1 VLDAVSTDGSPPA
14 ASARRGG
21 HRSPARGSANAVVR
35 VMRAHRRPSVTRVS
49 VALLDD
55 DDAARQELRDELARQ
70 RGVRVIGDVGRGADL
85 LRLMAASRPD
95 VVVLDVLLRHDNGL
109 ELIRQIRHLHPTTKI
124 VVATNQMDETL
135 LLAALRAGA
144 HGYLDRME
152 SVGRLATA
160 LRLVYSGERVLP
172 DQRAVTHVLRELERL
187 ARADER
193 LRIGLSPDETDLL
206 ALLAEGWSNLA
217 LAAQQGC
224 SLATVKR
231 RLTRLFGKL
240 QAHDRYGAVSAALRQ
255 GVL

>member
-1 VLDAVSTDGSPPA
+1 
-14 ASARRGG
+14 
-21 HRSPARGSANAVVR
+21 
-35 VMRAHRRPSVTRVS
+35 
-49 VALLDD
+49 
-55 DDAARQELRDELARQ
+55 
-70 RGVRVIGDVGRGADL
+70 
-85 LRLMAASRPD
+85 MAGSRPD
-95 VVVLDVLLRHDNGL
+95 VVVLDVLLRRDNGL

-152 SVGRLATA
+152 SVGRLAAA

-206 ALLAEGWSNLA
+206 ALLAEGWNNHA
-217 LAAQQGC
+217 IAAQQGC

-231 RLTRLFGKL
+231 RLGRLFGKL
-240 QAHDRYGAVSAALRQ
+240 QARDRYGAVTAALRQ